1 MSVIYYDTITIFLLS
16 RVVRYMGLGTADVS
30 SLIMV

>member
-1 MSVIYYDTITIFLLS
+1 MSVIYYDVIAIFLLT
-16 RVVRYMGLGTADVS
+16 RVVRYMGLGTADIS